1 MSEKSTPPK
10 LPKKPASKDNLVNQ
24 NALPGWP
31 GYRTRKGRSGY
42 DPIDTDIEA
51 AHISGSFLQKLFTVR
66 LKIRNPLYLFLTGVL
81 GLALVSP
88 LILAIFELLNGNLS
102 SSNSWILI
110 LVAGVVGLAL
120 LSNFV
125 KNLIRVI
132 K

>member
-1 MSEKSTPPK
+1 MSEKRTPPK
-10 LPKKPASKDNLVNQ
+10 LPKTPTDKNNLVNQ
-24 NALPGWP
+24 SSLPGWP

-51 AHISGSFLQKLFTVR
+51 AHLSGSFLQKLFTTR
-66 LKIRNPLYLFLTGVL
+66 LKIRNPLYLLLTGVL
-81 GLALVSP
+81 GLALVAP
-88 LILAIFELLNGNLS
+88 LILAIFEMLNGNLS
-102 SSNSWILI
+102 SSNTWIFI

-125 KNLIRVI
+125 KNLISVI